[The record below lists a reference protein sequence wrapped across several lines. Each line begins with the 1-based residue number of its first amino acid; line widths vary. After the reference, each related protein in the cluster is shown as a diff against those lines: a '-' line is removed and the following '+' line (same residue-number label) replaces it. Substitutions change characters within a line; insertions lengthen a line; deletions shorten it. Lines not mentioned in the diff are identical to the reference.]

1 MTFMSYKRQ
10 KWTIQAHLDTVIDG
24 LCSIRADMA
33 HPTFCADFFLR
44 RRLHRRN
51 DDIQHTIRDNR
62 AWPAPLTG
70 KGPLEA
76 HAHSGT
82 GAEESMGAVILNDK
96 DNVTGVSCVETL
108 QQRDVD
114 SGNGS
119 VRHCP

>member
-1 MTFMSYKRQ
+1 MDFAQFVPIWHTQRSVQIF
-10 KWTIQAHLDTVIDG
+10 
-24 LCSIRADMA
+24 
-33 HPTFCADFFLR
+33 FCAGGFTVET
-44 RRLHRRN
+44 
-51 DDIQHTIRDNR
+51 TISNTQSVTTAPGR
-62 AWPAPLTG
+62 APLTG
-70 KGPLEA
+70 KRPLEA